1 MSAGHGSGK
10 SWIYMLVG
18 GSAAIGVG
26 MGLHHAAA
34 GPGWLY
40 AALLAIGGLA
50 VVFAA
55 CDAMVKCVDGA
66 SRRAGTSEFVGG
78 TMAGLASNIPELV
91 MIGFIVA
98 SEPRIAFIL
107 TALTLHVGALT
118 FGVYSALLPRDETG
132 HASMPRPLV
141 ELSTDLYACAGVLLF
156 ATGAV
161 MVVLQAF
168 GSSKTTTPALTAGD
182 LYVLGGSLIAVEIVA
197 VVRLIRRFSAEEQ
210 PEGADGA
217 VGTAEVAADVAPETA
232 SSAEHGADE
241 VPSIGSIVFF
251 GVVGVAASVLG
262 GHAVGDFADLLVG
275 HLTHE
280 GYSEMIG
287 ALVLSFFSCSS
298 VFVMIV
304 TTHVKGKYDLAIAN
318 VSGAVTQVPF
328 VVWPVVMIMYAAF
341 AQTGVI
347 PEIPGGGVLPIDL
360 ETTSVV
366 LLGFPPM
373 LILWKSIQDDGKVN
387 WVETA
392 SMLALFVCILY
403 FLGVHG

>member
-18 GSAAIGVG
+18 GGAAVG
-26 MGLHHAAA
+26 GGMALHHAEA

-40 AALLAIGGLA
+40 GLLLAVGGLA

-55 CDAMVKCVDGA
+55 CEAMVKCVDGA
-66 SRRAGTSEFVGG
+66 SRRAGMSEFVGG

-98 SEPRIAFIL
+98 TEPRIAFIL

-118 FGVYSALLPRDETG
+118 FGGYSALLPRDETG

-156 ATGAV
+156 ATGTV
-161 MVVLQAF
+161 MIILQAF
-168 GSSKTTTPALTAGD
+168 GSSQTTTPALTAGD
-182 LYVLGGSLIAVEIVA
+182 LYVLGFSLIAVEVVA
-197 VVRLIRRFSAEEQ
+197 VVRLVRRFSVEEE
-210 PEGADGA
+210 PAGADGS
-217 VGTAEVAADVAPETA
+217 TEVADEAPDTEHAAD
-232 SSAEHGADE
+232 AEL
-241 VPSIGSIVFF
+241 PSIGSIVFF

-262 GHAVGDFADLLVG
+262 GHAVGEFADLLVG

-298 VFVMIV
+298 VFVMIA